1 MYSERNVILLALRG
15 AHRVQY
21 ERFRPAIVPKHS
33 CKRRRKLN
41 GYTDEQ

>member
-21 ERFRPAIVPKHS
+21 ERFRPIPKHS